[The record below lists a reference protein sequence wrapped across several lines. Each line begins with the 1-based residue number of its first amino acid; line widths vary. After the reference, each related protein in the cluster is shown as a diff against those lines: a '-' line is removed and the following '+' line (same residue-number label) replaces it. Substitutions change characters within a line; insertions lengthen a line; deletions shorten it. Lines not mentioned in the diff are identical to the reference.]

1 MTDHSEKSRHHSHA
15 HGDVPAAPASDDAPG
30 AAPPPADAPSAAPP
44 AQPPVPRADYDTL
57 RAERDDLL
65 NSLVRLQADFE
76 NYRKRIERDRA
87 AEHQRALASAIE
99 PILPVLDDFE
109 RALETHRD
117 PGYEKFREGFDLIY
131 RRLWGSLAKLGL
143 KRIEA
148 QGRPFDPHLH
158 QAVERVETHDHPDGA
173 VLAELAAGYKFHD
186 RVLRPA
192 MVRVAVHPPAPRNDA

>member
-1 MTDHSEKSRHHSHA
+1 MSDLTQK
-15 HGDVPAAPASDDAPG
+15 VPPT
-30 AAPPPADAPSAAPP
+30 PPAETEAAAAAQRAAEELPVVGPP
-44 AQPPVPRADYDTL
+44 AVVPREEFDAV
-57 RAERDDLL
+57 RAGREDLL

-87 AEHQRALASAIE
+87 AEHYRAVSSAIE
-99 PILPVLDDFE
+99 PILPILDDFE

-131 RRLWGSLAKLGL
+131 RRLWAALAKLGL

-148 QGRPFDPHLH
+148 AGKQFDPHQH
-158 QAVERVETHDHPDGA
+158 QAVERVESHDHPDGS
-173 VLAELAAGYKFHD
+173 VLAELAPGYRFHD

-192 MVRVAVHPPAPRNDA
+192 MVRVAVHPSAPRNDA

>member
-1 MTDHSEKSRHHSHA
+1 VSDLTEKARQGA
-15 HGDVPAAPASDDAPG
+15 RAEDDAPG
-30 AAPPPADAPSAAPP
+30 ASPGAAADAAAGADP
-44 AQPPVPRADYDTL
+44 AGGGDAVARADYAAL
-57 RAERDDLL
+57 RTERDELL

-87 AEHQRALASAIE
+87 AEHQRAVASAIE
-99 PILPVLDDFE
+99 PVLPVLDDFE

-131 RRLWGSLAKLGL
+131 RRLWGALHKLGL

-148 QGRPFDPHLH
+148 EGKPFDPHQH
-158 QAVERVETHDHPDGA
+158 QAVERVESKDHPDGS
-173 VLAELAAGYKFHD
+173 VLTELAPGYKFHD

-192 MVRVAVHPPAPRNDA
+192 MVRVAVHPAAPRDDA

>member
-1 MTDHSEKSRHHSHA
+1 VSDLTEKVPPTTPAESEA
-15 HGDVPAAPASDDAPG
+15 AGAPQNAGEELPVVVPAGAVSREEFDA
-30 AAPPPADAPSAAPP
+30 
-44 AQPPVPRADYDTL
+44 V
-57 RAERDDLL
+57 RAEREDLL

-87 AEHQRALASAIE
+87 AEHYRAVGSAVE
-99 PILPVLDDFE
+99 PILPILDDFE

-131 RRLWGSLAKLGL
+131 RRLWGALSKLGV

-148 QGRPFDPHLH
+148 AGKQFDPHEH
-158 QAVERVETHDHPDGA
+158 QAVERVESHDHPDGA
-173 VLAELAAGYKFHD
+173 VLAELAPGYRFHD

-192 MVRVAVHPPAPRNDA
+192 MVRVAVHPAAPRNDA

>member
-1 MTDHSEKSRHHSHA
+1 MTEKARQGSEA
-15 HGDVPAAPASDDAPG
+15 EGEAPAAAPPAEDVAPAPAAPAVVA
-30 AAPPPADAPSAAPP
+30 
-44 AQPPVPRADYDTL
+44 RAEFDTL

-87 AEHQRALASAIE
+87 AEHHRAVAHAIE

-131 RRLWGSLAKLGL
+131 RRLWGALAKLGL
-143 KRIEA
+143 KRIESEGK
-148 QGRPFDPHLH
+148 QFDPHLH
-158 QAVERVETHDHPDGA
+158 QAVERVESHDHPDGA
-173 VLAELAAGYKFHD
+173 VLAEFAAGYKFHD

>member
-1 MTDHSEKSRHHSHA
+1 MSDTTKKVSPTSPEVTEA
-15 HGDVPAAPASDDAPG
+15 AAAPQDAAEELPVVV
-30 AAPPPADAPSAAPP
+30 PPAVVSREEFDA
-44 AQPPVPRADYDTL
+44 V
-57 RAERDDLL
+57 RAEREDLL

-87 AEHQRALASAIE
+87 AEHYRAVGSAIE
-99 PILPVLDDFE
+99 PILPILDDFE

-131 RRLWGSLAKLGL
+131 RRLWAALAKLGL

-148 QGRPFDPHLH
+148 AGKQFDPHQH
-158 QAVERVETHDHPDGA
+158 QAVERVESHDHPDGS
-173 VLAELAAGYKFHD
+173 VLAELAPGYRFHE

-192 MVRVAVHPPAPRNDA
+192 MVRVAVHPAAPRNDA

>member
-1 MTDHSEKSRHHSHA
+1 VSDLTEKVPRTSPEESE
-15 HGDVPAAPASDDAPG
+15 
-30 AAPPPADAPSAAPP
+30 PSAASPQGAAEEP
-44 AQPPVPRADYDTL
+44 SAAVAAAAVVLRAEFDTL

-87 AEHQRALASAIE
+87 AEHHRAVASAIE

-109 RALETHRD
+109 RALETHCD

-131 RRLWGSLAKLGL
+131 RRLWGSLHKLGL
-143 KRIEA
+143 RRIEA
-148 QGRPFDPHLH
+148 EGKPFDPHQH
-158 QAVERVETHDHPDGA
+158 QAVERVESHDHPDGA
-173 VLAELAAGYKFHD
+173 VLAELAPGYRFHE

>member
-1 MTDHSEKSRHHSHA
+1 MSDLVEKSRAGSPA
-15 HGDVPAAPASDDAPG
+15 ESNSPAAAPSPAEELPVAG
-30 AAPPPADAPSAAPP
+30 PPAV
-44 AQPPVPRADYDTL
+44 VPREDFDAL

-87 AEHQRALASAIE
+87 AEHYRAVGAAIE

-117 PGYEKFREGFDLIY
+117 PGYEKFRAGFDLIY
-131 RRLWGSLAKLGL
+131 RRLWAALSKLGL
-143 KRIEA
+143 KRIESE
-148 QGRPFDPHLH
+148 GRQFDPHEH
-158 QAVERVETHDHPDGA
+158 QAVERVESREHPDGV

>member
-1 MTDHSEKSRHHSHA
+1 VSDLSEKSRHHSHA
-15 HGDVPAAPASDDAPG
+15 QGEAPAAAAPAVETPPGETAP
-30 AAPPPADAPSAAPP
+30 ATPPATVA
-44 AQPPVPRADYDTL
+44 RAEFDTL

-87 AEHQRALASAIE
+87 AEHHRAIGSAIE

-131 RRLWGSLAKLGL
+131 RRLWAALAKLGL
-143 KRIEA
+143 ARIEA
-148 QGRPFDPHLH
+148 EGKPFDPHQH
-158 QAVERVETHDHPDGA
+158 QAVERVESHDHPDGA
-173 VLAELAAGYKFHD
+173 VLAELAPGYKFHD

-192 MVRVAVHPPAPRNDA
+192 MVRVAVHPPVPRNDA

>member
-1 MTDHSEKSRHHSHA
+1 MTDRTDKLQQ
-15 HGDVPAAPASDDAPG
+15 GNPAEDDAS
-30 AAPPPADAPSAAPP
+30 APSAGA
-44 AQPPVPRADYDTL
+44 AADPVPAGAAGAAVSRAEYDAL

-87 AEHQRALASAIE
+87 AEHQRAVASAIE

-131 RRLWGSLAKLGL
+131 RRFWGALHKLGL
-143 KRIEA
+143 RRIEA
-148 QGRPFDPHLH
+148 AGKPFDPHLH
-158 QAVERVETHDHPDGA
+158 QAVERVESHEHPDGA
-173 VLAELAAGYKFHD
+173 VIAELAPGYKFHD

-192 MVRVAVHPPAPRNDA
+192 MVRVAVHPAAPRNDA